1 MVVLTLMAVRRH
13 HSAAHGRHHLALF
26 EVVVDWL
33 LTLLFFDE
41 GLFGFTAVKNDLF
54 VAHEAV
60 LLFKWR
66 FVESTRP
73 FTRLLL

>member
-1 MVVLTLMAVRRH
+1 MVVLPLMAVRRH
-13 HSAAHGRHHLALF
+13 HSATHGRHHLALF
-26 EVVVDWL
+26 EVVVDRL

-41 GLFGFTAVKNDLF
+41 GLLGFTTVKNDLF

-60 LLFKWR
+60 LLFKGR
-66 FVESTRP
+66 FVESTGP